1 MLSSK
6 DPETTKVVLKL
17 KQQQKAKSWWPRRTL
32 TQDLVEQSQILTL
45 VSSEAETRK
54 RLSEFQ
60 HTSDTSNLW
69 PFNVASKSPETLYI
83 LISLSAEEEAINCP
97 FGLNLTHETPL
108 RWDAIDISS
117 SMLNLSLLSAS
128 SLFSSMVIKN
138 IISRHFAT
146 NFSHPTLQGTNQ
158 FCRMISRLG
167 PRKQNGGR
175 SDQTSTKI
183 LDLKKSF
190 ATSGF
195 SSKWFV
201 SNIFIQ
207 SESLEKN
214 SGFKMVRCVLLFS
227 LLTLFVVHINKS
239 FSNR

>member
-60 HTSDTSNLW
+60 HTSDTSNMW
-69 PFNVASKSPETLYI
+69 PFNVASKSPETLHI
-83 LISLSAEEEAINCP
+83 LISLSADEEAINCP

-138 IISRHFAT
+138 ITSRHFA
-146 NFSHPTLQGTNQ
+146 FPTL
-158 FCRMISRLG
+158 
-167 PRKQNGGR
+167 PYKV
-175 SDQTSTKI
+175 QTSFVAWSWGTDQESKMAAVATKPQ
-183 LDLKKSF
+183 LRYF
-190 ATSGF
+190 T
-195 SSKWFV
+195 
-201 SNIFIQ
+201 
-207 SESLEKN
+207 
-214 SGFKMVRCVLLFS
+214 
-227 LLTLFVVHINKS
+227 
-239 FSNR
+239 